1 MKCLQTLPDLELLTD
16 LTPFVNNDARFL
28 LKKPP
33 AQKVSPTELQEN
45 VMQITPML
53 VLALCRSTSPIFG
66 K

>member
-16 LTPFVNNDARFL
+16 LTSFVNHDTRFL

-45 VMQITPML
+45 VIQITPML